1 MKRKS
6 GPFGVTTERLSLCGD
21 ECCHQNPRRAKQKR
35 RSEQVHREPRE
46 SFSAITTE
54 CITFGSQD
62 AGVSSALQVAEASQ
76 ESEKEHWMVL
86 REICSSL
93 WQKLTN

>member
-6 GPFGVTTERLSLCGD
+6 GPFGVTAECSSSCGD
-21 ECCHQNPRRAKQKR
+21 ECCHQNPRRVKRKR

-54 CITFGSQD
+54 CITFSNQD
-62 AGVSSALQVAEASQ
+62 AGVSSALQVAEAS
-76 ESEKEHWMVL
+76 
-86 REICSSL
+86 
-93 WQKLTN
+93 